1 MDIDLFETTNVKAV
15 EGDNSVN
22 SLRKKFQIDMEAAQA
37 LQSKIEEMREDN
49 ANLQDVINSIAEISA
64 KIEEESD
71 TKNKAVLNKIQTRLQ
86 AMATGMTA
94 NQEHDKL
101 VIEREKAEFKD
112 WNQTVQDARKWLD
125 KEPYAEAFAQ
135 LYSIQQQAHLME
147 ENATVRFI
155 ETEDTVTSGYM
166 SLGQHLQS
174 SITEE
179 EGGRIPHIGLEVDL
193 HNGLPFK
200 LMMEPSDRN
209 DTRTEMKVSID
220 AKAATDLELD
230 NPEKLKSNK
239 EKIRQIMEFCERYG
253 FSTFDLHIPMTF
265 DGEVDAPEFYNANR
279 PHLTA
284 HEEQMQEML
293 HGMFNEVQADKHAER
308 AMAAE
313 NEMRTLE
320 ANEEKARQAG
330 EEIDNKNIS
339 YDAEPTV
346 SFTVSAQSL
355 AMEGSSYSGT
365 AFDGTPDDGSAP
377 EEPEQPQEEQIQPV
391 GAVKLPNPSLKEAEK
406 IMEEL
411 LEGKGLNKKRNV
423 TYFKKGFFHSKWT
436 EYVVYDNRND
446 EEHDGRR
453 DKNGEAKFT
462 YAFKLFVSVDD
473 NGQLTFSY
481 RFNKG
486 DKKALINAMA
496 GKFESMGFT
505 HINFP
510 EGLPDDEKGL
520 WRTAL
525 GEKGIVWVG
534 MKLDVDK
541 AGAMVKAA
549 QDKHMDADKL
559 TLYKYRIALQM
570 QENNAKKGKTPS
582 EDEEDFIEGY
592 IKSYDYNS
600 FKKGYARGLKSIL
613 SKTLIAGDKEEGA
626 FYKIAAYR
634 ALTQIFEIY
643 KETLNRGSISG
654 LRTGSI
660 GEIIGDTSK
669 PHENDVSAV
678 VTPKQKKA
686 LLDLGL
692 PADIRDIT
700 PNQLIKVY
708 KALLDEQ
715 VEAARKEVYDI
726 LDANRLKDTKVLGAR
741 ALPDTLV
748 RNVYRAAEKRASA
761 INTDLAAMGVDEI
774 ALPKEGQVSLG
785 IGAYEKKVE
794 AEQRARREAEEAA
807 RATGGTGG
815 GTAFHGGATRSRGS
829 MEM

>member
-339 YDAEPTV
+339 YDAEPTM
-346 SFTVSAQSL
+346 SFTVSAQPL
-355 AMEGSSYSGT
+355 AMEGSSYAAT
-365 AFDGTPDDGSAP
+365 AFDGTPDDG
-377 EEPEQPQEEQIQPV
+377 EEPEQEQPQEEQIQPV

-496 GKFESMGFT
+496 GKFADMGFT

-510 EGLPDDEKGL
+510 AGLPDDEKGL

-541 AGAMVKAA
+541 AEAMIKAA
-549 QDKHMDADKL
+549 KDKHMAEDKL
-559 TLYKYRIALQM
+559 ALYKYRLAQQM
-570 QENNAKKGKTPS
+570 QDNSAKKGKKMSWQEATFAEDLKSGYLGKSWLYSPFARCYGDHLYTMLDNKLS
-582 EDEEDFIEGY
+582 EVDNERGAVKKVAACNAMYKMWKLYCEAVSAGGFENV
-592 IKSYDYNS
+592 DYNKMKITS
-600 FKKGYARGLKSIL
+600 GEKEQIL
-613 SKTLIAGDKEEGA
+613 
-626 FYKIAAYR
+626 
-634 ALTQIFEIY
+634 ALTPLALYPNYDPESSQRMAQIFEILIPNEIKKAEIDVY
-643 KETLNRGSISG
+643 RELDENRELSQIVGDG
-654 LRTGSI
+654 KMNRT
-660 GEIIGDTSK
+660 
-669 PHENDVSAV
+669 AV
-678 VTPKQKKA
+678 VK
-686 LLDLGL
+686 
-692 PADIRDIT
+692 
-700 PNQLIKVY
+700 N
-708 KALLDEQ
+708 
-715 VEAARKEVYDI
+715 VYDVAKGQLERI
-726 LDANRLKDTKVLGAR
+726 NKDLKAKGL
-741 ALPDTLV
+741 
-748 RNVYRAAEKRASA
+748 E
-761 INTDLAAMGVDEI
+761 EI
-774 ALPKEGQVSLG
+774 TLPKDRRVSLG
-785 IGAYEKKVE
+785 IGEYVHKLAERKKAEK
-794 AEQRARREAEEAA
+794 AEEAA